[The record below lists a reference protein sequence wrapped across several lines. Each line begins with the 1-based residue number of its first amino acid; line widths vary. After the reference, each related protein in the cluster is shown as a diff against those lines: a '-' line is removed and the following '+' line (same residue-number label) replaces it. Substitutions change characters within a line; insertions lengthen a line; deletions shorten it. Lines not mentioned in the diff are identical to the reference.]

1 MWSMQQLDS
10 EAGKDGPQAAWAHMG
25 EAQAQNSI
33 CSSGEPFLGKEK
45 KKCTLKISL
54 NIE

>member
-1 MWSMQQLDS
+1 MQQLDS
-10 EAGKDGPQAAWAHMG
+10 EAGKDGPQAAWAHT

-45 KKCTLKISL
+45 K
-54 NIE
+54 NVP